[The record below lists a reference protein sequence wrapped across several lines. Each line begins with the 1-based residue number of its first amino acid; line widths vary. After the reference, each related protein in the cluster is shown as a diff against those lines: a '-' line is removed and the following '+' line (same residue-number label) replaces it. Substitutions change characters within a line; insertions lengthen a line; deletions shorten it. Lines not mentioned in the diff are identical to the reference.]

1 MTPELRSAAK
11 AVNFGIVYGISD
23 FGLSNNL
30 GISKNE
36 AKKYIETYL
45 DKYVNIKAFLSDV
58 VTEVERT
65 GYSTTIFGRRRY
77 IPELKAKN
85 MMVRYF
91 GKRLFRKLLKKWNG

>member
-1 MTPELRSAAK
+1 MLDSFRKYEDIHTRTASEVFNVPLDEVTPELRSAAK

-65 GYSTTIFGRRRY
+65 GYSTTIFGRR
-77 IPELKAKN
+77 
-85 MMVRYF
+85 
-91 GKRLFRKLLKKWNG
+91 